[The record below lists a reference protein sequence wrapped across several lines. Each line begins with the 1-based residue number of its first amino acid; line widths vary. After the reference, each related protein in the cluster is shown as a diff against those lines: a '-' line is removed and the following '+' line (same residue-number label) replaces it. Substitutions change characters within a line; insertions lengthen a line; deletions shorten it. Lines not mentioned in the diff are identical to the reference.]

1 MQLSGPPSSL
11 RVDSTI
17 DFTWENPPAAGV
29 PHDGFSARWT
39 GRITPAVSGTYY
51 FGVTVD
57 DGVRMYVDGK
67 LFLEDWHDGGS
78 RRIAK
83 EIAFHAGESHEI
95 KLEYY
100 QDGGAAV
107 LQLGWMLNNVD
118 PAVEAVALARESD
131 QIIAVMG
138 ISPLLEGEEM
148 SVSFKGFAGG
158 DRTDI
163 TLPGPQRKLL
173 DSLVSLGKP
182 IVLVLTNGSALAL
195 PWESEHIG
203 GILEAWYPG
212 EEGGRA
218 VADILFG
225 DYNPA
230 GKLPVTFYRSVEDIP
245 PFESYGMEGRTYR
258 YFRGKPVYPFGY
270 GLSYTHF
277 EYEGATVSQPRV
289 RSTDSVI
296 VQVTLANRGER
307 AGDEVVQI
315 YVTGPDTAASAPIR
329 SLKAFTRI
337 HLKKGEEKSA
347 SLTLRARDLRVYD
360 ESLDRYVVRPGV
372 YRLGVGG
379 SSGDLPLSAEV
390 RVGD

>member
-1 MQLSGPPSSL
+1 
-11 RVDSTI
+11 
-17 DFTWENPPAAGV
+17 
-29 PHDGFSARWT
+29 
-39 GRITPAVSGTYY
+39 
-51 FGVTVD
+51 
-57 DGVRMYVDGK
+57 
-67 LFLEDWHDGGS
+67 
-78 RRIAK
+78 
-83 EIAFHAGESHEI
+83 
-95 KLEYY
+95 
-100 QDGGAAV
+100 
-107 LQLGWMLNNVD
+107 MLNNVD

-173 DSLVSLGKP
+173 ESLVSLGKP